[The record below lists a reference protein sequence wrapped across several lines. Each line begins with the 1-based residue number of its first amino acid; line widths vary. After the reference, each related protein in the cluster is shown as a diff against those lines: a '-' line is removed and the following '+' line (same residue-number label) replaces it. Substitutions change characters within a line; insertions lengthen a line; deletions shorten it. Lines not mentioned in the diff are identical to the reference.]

1 MKKRARQIMRCLMA
15 ADGYVTSR
23 ELADRLQLSR
33 RALMYALDEVDAW
46 LAGQGMT
53 RTLRVPGKGV
63 HLDEAAASFA
73 SARLDIDA
81 AEGLLD
87 PTVADDRRLFLLFSF
102 MCVDTRLTVDSL
114 AERLE
119 TSVRTVSSDV
129 STLRGA
135 LRRQN
140 LVLTY
145 SKRDGYRLDGNV
157 FAARNLL
164 LGWMRRSLP
173 LDTASDAARTL
184 SALLVLTGDEASH
197 FDADALVSVAG
208 LIEDVL
214 PNQYERSV
222 RQTILLQIAV
232 MALERSNTRSY
243 GLGEADREFLA
254 KSAMFE
260 LARFLRLRSS
270 ELLGVALT
278 DDEDFYLGT
287 LLQSLP
293 TCGAGDGTQNY
304 PFELEV
310 MAQRLILSVSEGYGF
325 DFHYD
330 PELFGIV
337 FAHAVSLSHR
347 LLFNAQITNPLL
359 GNIVEKYE
367 RLHAAVVSAS
377 AELGSYLGSP
387 VSEDECSFFTLYFA
401 SSIEKLANARRGR
414 DRVIVVC
421 NAGNAVSRLL
431 QYRLINAFNVDI
443 AAAVAGSELAR
454 ALASAAPVDLVL
466 TAVEVDPSVCAG
478 VPCLRVSPLLSDGDY
493 QRLSRYL
500 GKRVFAGALG
510 REEPGRGLL
519 DLFPA
524 ACFEVYDSAQDMD
537 ELIRL
542 GGDLLLREGLCDD
555 EYPRQMVAAAHCFG
569 PLTTI
574 LIAPGLIMPH
584 AGISDHVLGTG
595 FSFVRL
601 RTPVTVNGKDVTCAL
616 SLCTRDKKINQ
627 NAIQQVGMLL
637 SGTEFLKKVNTVDT
651 YGEFAE
657 LVNGCLTQA
666 KERK

>member
-1 MKKRARQIMRCLMA
+1 MA

-197 FDADALVSVAG
+197 LDADALVSVAG

-347 LLFNAQITNPLL
+347 VLFNAQITNPLL

-367 RLHAAVVSAS
+367 RLHAA
-377 AELGSYLGSP
+377 
-387 VSEDECSFFTLYFA
+387 
-401 SSIEKLANARRGR
+401 
-414 DRVIVVC
+414 
-421 NAGNAVSRLL
+421 NAVSRLL

-519 DLFPA
+519 DLFPS

>member
-1 MKKRARQIMRCLMA
+1 MRVIAR
-15 ADGYVTSR
+15 
-23 ELADRLQLSR
+23 
-33 RALMYALDEVDAW
+33 
-46 LAGQGMT
+46 
-53 RTLRVPGKGV
+53 
-63 HLDEAAASFA
+63 
-73 SARLDIDA
+73 
-81 AEGLLD
+81 
-87 PTVADDRRLFLLFSF
+87 
-102 MCVDTRLTVDSL
+102 
-114 AERLE
+114 
-119 TSVRTVSSDV
+119 
-129 STLRGA
+129 
-135 LRRQN
+135 
-140 LVLTY
+140 
-145 SKRDGYRLDGNV
+145 
-157 FAARNLL
+157 
-164 LGWMRRSLP
+164 
-173 LDTASDAARTL
+173 
-184 SALLVLTGDEASH
+184 
-197 FDADALVSVAG
+197 
-208 LIEDVL
+208 
-214 PNQYERSV
+214 
-222 RQTILLQIAV
+222 
-232 MALERSNTRSY
+232 
-243 GLGEADREFLA
+243 
-254 KSAMFE
+254 
-260 LARFLRLRSS
+260 
-270 ELLGVALT
+270 
-278 DDEDFYLGT
+278 
-287 LLQSLP
+287 
-293 TCGAGDGTQNY
+293 
-304 PFELEV
+304 
-310 MAQRLILSVSEGYGF
+310 
-325 DFHYD
+325 
-330 PELFGIV
+330 
-337 FAHAVSLSHR
+337 
-347 LLFNAQITNPLL
+347 ITNPLL

-414 DRVIVVC
+414 GRVIVVC

-510 REEPGRGLL
+510 REEPVRGLL
-519 DLFPA
+519 
-524 ACFEVYDSAQDMD
+524 
-537 ELIRL
+537 
-542 GGDLLLREGLCDD
+542 DLLLREGLCDD

-601 RTPVTVNGKDVTCAL
+601 RTPVTVNGKDVTCDL
-616 SLCTRDKKINQ
+616 SLCTRDKTINQ